1 MIFSLLVLSPPSSQA
16 SLSAYQFA
24 NALLLEKH
32 SLYRVFFYHDAAYN
46 GSSIQCIGQGEFDV
60 IKAWDTLQEQYEF
73 DRVVC
78 IAAGLKRGIINE
90 TEALRYEKTAYNL
103 NNEIN
108 LAGLGELA
116 DATVKSDRMITFG
129 G

>member
-1 MIFSLLVLSPPSSQA
+1 MIFSLLILSPPSSQA

-24 NALLLEKH
+24 HALLLEKH

-46 GSSIQCIGQGEFDV
+46 GSNLQCIGQGEFDV
-60 IKAWDTLQEQYEF
+60 TKAWDTLQNQYEF
-73 DRVVC
+73 DRVAC

-90 TEALRYEKTAYNL
+90 AEALRYEKENHNL
-103 NNEIN
+103 NNNIT
-108 LAGLGELA
+108 LSGLGDLA
-116 DATVKSDRMITFG
+116 DATVKSDRLITFG